1 RTNRNVCSTQYIKK
15 MLKLRLTFRSCMP
28 AAVLLL
34 SPVYLKPAFTAADH
48 NTLTPR
54 LNPDGIDGSLV
65 ISGAGNTPEAAFQR
79 FFELAGGKNAHLGII
94 PTARYDADQA
104 DPNEVLAD
112 WKSRGPASAVVLHTR
127 SRQTAD
133 QADFFTP
140 LRTATAVWFSGG
152 SQDRIAAA

>member
-1 RTNRNVCSTQYIKK
+1 
-15 MLKLRLTFRSCMP
+15 
-28 AAVLLL
+28 
-34 SPVYLKPAFTAADH
+34 
-48 NTLTPR
+48 PR

-65 ISGAGNTPEAAFQR
+65 ISGGGNTPEAAFQR
-79 FFELAGGKNAHLGII
+79 FFELAGGKNAHLVII

-112 WKSRGPASAVVLHTR
+112 WKSRGPTSAVVLHTR

-152 SQDRIAAA
+152 SQDRIAAAYVGTATERELYAIARRGGVIGGTSAGAAIMSRLMISGGNPKAET